1 MRCIPSPP
9 VINKDILFCSLK
21 VMEISD
27 EKAVKYYEEV
37 LRLMNEMVGLLKDNN
52 MIQKQHNKTIE
63 ELNDRVRKIGI
74 NTSNIR

>member
-1 MRCIPSPP
+1 MG
-9 VINKDILFCSLK
+9 
-21 VMEISD
+21 ISD

-52 MIQKQHNKTIE
+52 MIQKQHNKTID

>member
-1 MRCIPSPP
+1 
-9 VINKDILFCSLK
+9 
-21 VMEISD
+21 MEISD

>member
-1 MRCIPSPP
+1 
-9 VINKDILFCSLK
+9 
-21 VMEISD
+21 MEISD

-52 MIQKQHNKTIE
+52 MIQKQHNKTID